1 MFLPEQ
7 LRGGFIMKLKKENI
21 CTILAICFMGAFFTE
36 LYFFKTAPDAVAYIA
51 GGLAVLL
58 VLTYLLV
65 ANLIS
70 MRKEW
75 EDAKADKQDALLE
88 QLMEQLS
95 KHKEDRT
102 EQTLANMEKFEKAI
116 YVAIQQHT
124 SKMADDL
131 NQVSE
136 AIVNGSSSLDF
147 TIETQMSQMLEK
159 IDALADRNAKIDVK
173 YGRENTKSL
182 MVFQKKA
189 FDNIVLAMEELAKE
203 FSSSNEQTQQKL
215 MELQQTMKNLSVSVP
230 ADSSSDI
237 TASEIPTPVAVSEEI
252 PDIDVTMDEVPDM
265 EIPSEAIVE
274 PEVEPIIEPEPE
286 VIPDPIAELEPTPE
300 PAPVNDDP
308 NHVMT
313 PEEIAA
319 LVAGSSAPEPEPIP
333 EPEPTPEPAPVNDD
347 PNHVMTPEEIAAL
360 IAGSSAPEP
369 EPIPEL
375 EPTPKPT
382 PVNDDPNHV
391 MTPEEIAALVAGSS
405 APEPEPLPE
414 PTPVNDDPNH
424 VMTPEEI
431 AALIAGTN

>member
-1 MFLPEQ
+1 
-7 LRGGFIMKLKKENI
+7 MKQKKENI
-21 CTILAICFMGAFFTE
+21 CTILAICFMGAFFAE
-36 LYFFKTAPDAVAYIA
+36 LYFFQTAPDEVAYIA

-75 EDAKADKQDALLE
+75 EDAKADKQDALLT

-252 PDIDVTMDEVPDM
+252 PDIDVTMDEVSESIAES
-265 EIPSEAIVE
+265 EIVLD
-274 PEVEPIIEPEPE
+274 PELEPIVEPEPE
-286 VIPDPIAELEPTPE
+286 VIPEPEVEPIVEADLIPE

-319 LVAGSSAPEPEPIP
+319 LVAGTSAPEPEPIPEPEPTPEPTPVNDDPNHVMTPEEIAALVAGTSAPEPEPIPEPTLEPTPVNDDPNHVMTPEEIAALVAGTSAP

-360 IAGSSAPEP
+360 IAG
-369 EPIPEL
+369 
-375 EPTPKPT
+375 TK
-382 PVNDDPNHV
+382 
-391 MTPEEIAALVAGSS
+391 
-405 APEPEPLPE
+405 
-414 PTPVNDDPNH
+414 
-424 VMTPEEI
+424 
-431 AALIAGTN
+431 

>member
-1 MFLPEQ
+1 
-7 LRGGFIMKLKKENI
+7 MKFKKENI
-21 CTILAICFMGAFFTE
+21 CAILAICFIGAFFAE
-36 LYFFKTAPDAVAYIA
+36 LYFFKTAPDEVTYIA

-70 MRKEW
+70 MHKEW
-75 EDAKADKQDALLE
+75 EDAKTTKQDELLSQLLE
-88 QLMEQLS
+88 QLS
-95 KHKEDRT
+95 NHKEDRT

-124 SKMADDL
+124 SKMEDDL
-131 NQVSE
+131 NQVSQ
-136 AIVNGSSSLDF
+136 AIVNASSSLDF
-147 TIETQMSQMLEK
+147 SLETQTTQMLEK

-203 FSSSNEQTQQKL
+203 FSNSNNVT
-215 MELQQTMKNLSVSVP
+215 
-230 ADSSSDI
+230 D
-237 TASEIPTPVAVSEEI
+237 SEIPTPVAVSEEI
-252 PDIDVTMDEVPDM
+252 PDMEVTMDEVSDM
-265 EIPSEAIVE
+265 DIPSESIVE
-274 PEVEPIIEPEPE
+274 PEVEPIVEAEPE
-286 VIPDPIAELEPTPE
+286 VIPEPELEPIFEAEPEVIPEPVVEPEPIPESEPTPD

-333 EPEPTPEPAPVNDD
+333 EPV
-347 PNHVMTPEEIAAL
+347 I
-360 IAGSSAPEP
+360 EP
-369 EPIPEL
+369 EP
-375 EPTPKPT
+375 T
-382 PVNDDPNHV
+382 
-391 MTPEEIAALVAGSS
+391 
-405 APEPEPLPE
+405 PE

>member
-1 MFLPEQ
+1 
-7 LRGGFIMKLKKENI
+7 MKFKKENI
-21 CTILAICFMGAFFTE
+21 CTILAICFMGAFFAE
-36 LYFFKTAPDAVAYIA
+36 LYFFETAPDEVAYIA

-75 EDAKADKQDALLE
+75 EDAKANKQDALLT

-124 SKMADDL
+124 SKMEDDL

-136 AIVNGSSSLDF
+136 AIANGSSSLDF

-230 ADSSSDI
+230 AGSSSDI

-274 PEVEPIIEPEPE
+274 PEPEVIPEPEVDSIVEAEPE
-286 VIPDPIAELEPTPE
+286 VIPEPVAEPESTPE
-300 PAPVNDDP
+300 
-308 NHVMT
+308 
-313 PEEIAA
+313 
-319 LVAGSSAPEPEPIP
+319 
-333 EPEPTPEPAPVNDD
+333 
-347 PNHVMTPEEIAAL
+347 
-360 IAGSSAPEP
+360 
-369 EPIPEL
+369 
-375 EPTPKPT
+375 PT

-391 MTPEEIAALVAGSS
+391 MTPEEIAALVAG
-405 APEPEPLPE
+405 
-414 PTPVNDDPNH
+414 
-424 VMTPEEI
+424 
-431 AALIAGTN
+431 TN